1 MDRSGTAS
9 VHCNGQKRY
18 RFTLIELLVVIAII
32 AILAAILLPS
42 LQTARQRGVAT
53 NCVSMRKQVGLWV
66 FQYTEVYDGTMMP
79 LRWGSEGAYARWYSA
94 MAGYADDSRK
104 RPGLQITKW
113 NRLDQYFGC
122 PATAHDSTTPYKGS
136 SITYNFNF
144 HAVKLAK
151 IKSTSAK
158 FVITDATS
166 GIYFSHNNHISAKA
180 NYPGNSNTSDRGYY
194 PHHNKNRAGTML
206 YADGHA
212 DLLSMTDMIHI
223 ITKSSLLK
231 RHFYPESK

>member
-1 MDRSGTAS
+1 MTVKGFYS

-42 LQTARQRGVAT
+42 LQTARQRGVAA

-79 LRWGSEGAYARWYSA
+79 LDWGEKGTYERWYSA
-94 MAGYADDSRK
+94 MGGYAGSNSK
-104 RPGLQITKW
+104 RPALRITKW

-122 PATAHDSTTPYKGS
+122 PATSHQVSTPYKGS
-136 SITYNFNF
+136 SITYNLNLD
-144 HAVKLAK
+144 AVKISK
-151 IKSTSAK
+151 IKATSAQ
-158 FVITDATS
+158 FVITDAVS
-166 GIYFSHNNHISAKA
+166 GYYFSHNNHISAQA
-180 NYPGNSNTSDRGYY
+180 NYPGNSNTSARGYY

>member
-1 MDRSGTAS
+1 MKQLKNISHS
-9 VHCNGQKRY
+9 QNGKRY

-32 AILAAILLPS
+32 AILAAILLPA
-42 LQTARQRGVAT
+42 LQQARERGKT
-53 NCVSMRKQVGLWV
+53 SNCVSMRKQVGVWI
-66 FQYTEVYDGTMMP
+66 FYYTEQYDGKLMP
-79 LRWGSEGAYARWYSA
+79 VYWGGQGANERWYSA
-94 MAGYADDSRK
+94 MYKAGV
-104 RPGLQITKW
+104 TKW
-113 NRLDQYFGC
+113 NRLDQFFGC
-122 PATAHDSTTPYKGS
+122 PATSSMPNVSTPYKGS
-136 SITYNFNF
+136 SITYNLNF
-144 HAVKLAK
+144 HAVKLAQ

-158 FVITDATS
+158 FVITDAIG
-166 GIYFSHNNHISAKA
+166 GIYFSHNNHISAQA

-231 RHFYPESK
+231 LHFYPESK